1 MRLIDAQR
9 LNSPA
14 CKAIYR
20 GVVVRNADHSSI
32 EEPDN
37 KGTRAIPCEDSS
49 RVLPCDL
56 GSFMVFH
63 GRPNG
68 AADKPRSVA
77 GLMRGLGLSPQ

>member
-37 KGTRAIPCEDSS
+37 KKNQSHP
-49 RVLPCDL
+49 L
-56 GSFMVFH
+56 
-63 GRPNG
+63 
-68 AADKPRSVA
+68 
-77 GLMRGLGLSPQ
+77 